1 MRRLINILLF
11 LMVAFVSIISAKAN
25 SECDVYL
32 KLSNEQIQQ
41 GENVTLSLFV
51 KSETDIDIATF
62 GLKIYFDETKL
73 DFKKLEAKSNIDN
86 SEFKYSVKNGVLT
99 VIYLKSNEGID
110 INANT
115 DFEIVDFVFNVLD
128 TSTIGTTEFNADI
141 SGIGDNDINEIFC
154 SGISPVSFSIFCPEI
169 SNCRLKNLKVSEGTL
184 VPDFDPYITEY
195 TLSVPYEVKS
205 IEVFATPQDESD
217 TVKVNR
223 KTLGKAGS
231 YTDINVTVT
240 SADKTKNVVYKIN
253 TYRGLKES
261 SSSNSDSS
269 TSNTSKASTTSN
281 KSSISSKSSKSSTS
295 SKTASS
301 TATGSKTSSSSS
313 KTNNTG
319 NTVSNSS
326 DVGGYYDK
334 CDAETNSILVRKNS
348 FSSFIFGILISGVC
362 GIIIYIVYKYEFK
375 AKKKYNKNKS

>member
-1 MRRLINILLF
+1 MNILLF

-32 KLSNEQIQQ
+32 NLSNEQIQQ

-51 KSETDIDIATF
+51 KSKTDIDIATF
-62 GLKIYFDETKL
+62 GLKIYFDEIKL

-110 INANT
+110 INANN

-154 SGISPVSFSIFCPEI
+154 SGISPVSFSISCPEI

-184 VPDFDPYITEY
+184 VPDFDPYITDY

-240 SADKTKNVVYKIN
+240 SEDKTKNVVYKIN

-261 SSSNSDSS
+261 SSSSN
-269 TSNTSKASTTSN
+269 SNTSKASTASN
-281 KSSISSKSSKSSTS
+281 KSSTSSKSSKSSIS

-301 TATGSKTSSSSS
+301 TGSKTSSSSS
-313 KTNNTG
+313 KTSNTG

-326 DVGGYYDK
+326 DVGGYYDE
-334 CDAETNSILVRKNS
+334 CAAETNSILVRKNS

>member
-1 MRRLINILLF
+1 MNILLF

-154 SGISPVSFSIFCPEI
+154 SGISPVSFSISCPEI

-253 TYRGLKES
+253 TYRGIKES
-261 SSSNSDSS
+261 SS
-269 TSNTSKASTTSN
+269 
-281 KSSISSKSSKSSTS
+281 SSTS
-295 SKTASS
+295 SKTSSS

-326 DVGGYYDK
+326 DVGGYYDE

-348 FSSFIFGILISGVC
+348 FSSFIFGVLISGVC